1 MARAFIEGVDAEQHA
16 SHGFCSTVQQKLI
29 CRRCGGLMVSDLG
42 MDLLNGTGE
51 LKFFAARCV
60 QCGEVLD
67 PVILQNRQLRQ
78 PSMPDG
84 VLERLRR
91 SMA

>member
-1 MARAFIEGVDAEQHA
+1 MARAFIGGAETEQRA

-29 CRRCGGLMVSDLG
+29 CRRCGGLMVGDLG

-51 LKFFAARCV
+51 LKFSATRCV
-60 QCGEVLD
+60 QCGEVID

-78 PSMPDG
+78 SSMPGG
-84 VLERLRR
+84 VLER
-91 SMA
+91 